1 VTSTVPAASLQ
12 WIVQAPEPAKPE
24 MITRALDSADEA
36 DDPVFVASLRGG
48 DHAAFEQLVRQSAD
62 RMLAV
67 ARRFLPE
74 ESDAQD
80 AVQDAFISAFRG
92 LSKFDG
98 GSKLSTWLHRIVVNA
113 CLMKLRTRRRRPEVR
128 MDDLMPRF
136 GNEGHHES
144 MPVQWRDAPE
154 SGEERRETLAMIR
167 ELILELPEDFRDVIL
182 LRDIEQLD
190 TRAAAEMLGLTPSA
204 VKTRLHRARMALR
217 TLLDERMARQ
227 SKVTAAFEGSGRAKP
242 QTRAAKVRTD
252 EGSDDGSKGQKR

>member
-1 VTSTVPAASLQ
+1 
-12 WIVQAPEPAKPE
+12 VQAPEPAKPDL
-24 MITRALDSADEA
+24 ITRALESADES
-36 DDPVFVASLRGG
+36 DDPAFVAKLRTG

-62 RMLAV
+62 RLLAV

-80 AVQDAFISAFRG
+80 AVQDAFISAFRA
-92 LSKFDG
+92 LPKFDG

-113 CLMKLRTRRRRPEVR
+113 SLMKLRTRRRHPEVR
-128 MDDLMPRF
+128 MEDLMPRF
-136 GNEGHHES
+136 GDEGHHES

-217 TLLDERMARQ
+217 TLLDERMAGK
-227 SKVTAAFEGSGRAKP
+227 SKVAAAFEGAGRTK
-242 QTRAAKVRTD
+242 QQGRAAKARTD
-252 EGSDDGSKGQKR
+252 EGQDDGAKGLKR